1 MTDKE
6 KGLTSDQASD
16 QFQKYGENAL
26 TDKSAVPWY
35 IVYLHELTS
44 LFNLLLFGAAILCL
58 VGYGIQPE
66 GNVNN
71 VYLAVVLIVLVFI
84 TATLSFS
91 QRSKAASLMADFKN
105 FIPAEALCLRN
116 GAFSKIEARLLVPGD
131 IIKVKG
137 GDNIPADLVLI
148 SCNEMKVNN
157 ASLTG
162 ESEDL
167 LRVVDSKTTNIFESP
182 NVAFFGT
189 MCTAGTGLGV
199 VIKTGDST
207 VIGRIAGLASSTE
220 NLQTTLSI
228 EIEKFTR
235 IITALAILWGIVFL
249 FFGFLYGYPAVTN
262 VINAIG
268 IIVANVPEGMLATVT
283 IALALTAQRMA
294 KKFVLVKN
302 LEAVETLGSTSCIC
316 SDKTGTLTQ
325 NVMSVSQIYYNK
337 QIVDASVNW
346 EIYRRLLD
354 IETQKGDQ
362 GQPRNVATPKYD
374 VQDVNFRT
382 MIQTVAL
389 STTSFFSYTPTQDQI
404 RAAVAKKL
412 NRTLKSLPKDA
423 DAKTDP
429 ELYKAFQDAKEELI
443 AEEKKL
449 PYTKRKV
456 EGDASETGLVKFIQP
471 LLAGGPNGCYD
482 LGGLEGVRDTYPIV
496 PDIVGDPSMIPF
508 SSDIKFNLIIRDMNP
523 AVKNPTTKEDNMCV
537 FMKGAPERVLGRCTK
552 ILVNGKEEELDEVAM
567 FGVQSANDRF
577 GGMGERVLAFARTQL
592 DPTIFKKDPAYPFD
606 VKKWKTWKE
615 VREFDSAISGWFPM
629 WNLTLVGIVSL

>member
-362 GQPRNVATPKYD
+362 GQPRNVAAPKYD
-374 VQDVNFRT
+374 V
-382 MIQTVAL
+382 
-389 STTSFFSYTPTQDQI
+389 
-404 RAAVAKKL
+404 
-412 NRTLKSLPKDA
+412 
-423 DAKTDP
+423 
-429 ELYKAFQDAKEELI
+429 
-443 AEEKKL
+443 
-449 PYTKRKV
+449 
-456 EGDASETGLVKFIQP
+456 
-471 LLAGGPNGCYD
+471 
-482 LGGLEGVRDTYPIV
+482 
-496 PDIVGDPSMIPF
+496 
-508 SSDIKFNLIIRDMNP
+508 
-523 AVKNPTTKEDNMCV
+523 
-537 FMKGAPERVLGRCTK
+537 
-552 ILVNGKEEELDEVAM
+552 
-567 FGVQSANDRF
+567 
-577 GGMGERVLAFARTQL
+577 
-592 DPTIFKKDPAYPFD
+592 
-606 VKKWKTWKE
+606 
-615 VREFDSAISGWFPM
+615 
-629 WNLTLVGIVSL
+629 

>member
-1 MTDKE
+1 
-6 KGLTSDQASD
+6 
-16 QFQKYGENAL
+16 
-26 TDKSAVPWY
+26 
-35 IVYLHELTS
+35 
-44 LFNLLLFGAAILCL
+44 
-58 VGYGIQPE
+58 
-66 GNVNN
+66 
-71 VYLAVVLIVLVFI
+71 
-84 TATLSFS
+84 
-91 QRSKAASLMADFKN
+91 MADFKN

-316 SDKTGTLTQ
+316 SDKTGTLT
-325 NVMSVSQIYYNK
+325 
-337 QIVDASVNW
+337 
-346 EIYRRLLD
+346 
-354 IETQKGDQ
+354 
-362 GQPRNVATPKYD
+362 
-374 VQDVNFRT
+374 
-382 MIQTVAL
+382 
-389 STTSFFSYTPTQDQI
+389 
-404 RAAVAKKL
+404 
-412 NRTLKSLPKDA
+412 
-423 DAKTDP
+423 
-429 ELYKAFQDAKEELI
+429 
-443 AEEKKL
+443 
-449 PYTKRKV
+449 
-456 EGDASETGLVKFIQP
+456 
-471 LLAGGPNGCYD
+471 
-482 LGGLEGVRDTYPIV
+482 
-496 PDIVGDPSMIPF
+496 
-508 SSDIKFNLIIRDMNP
+508 
-523 AVKNPTTKEDNMCV
+523 
-537 FMKGAPERVLGRCTK
+537 
-552 ILVNGKEEELDEVAM
+552 
-567 FGVQSANDRF
+567 
-577 GGMGERVLAFARTQL
+577 
-592 DPTIFKKDPAYPFD
+592 
-606 VKKWKTWKE
+606 
-615 VREFDSAISGWFPM
+615 
-629 WNLTLVGIVSL
+629 